1 MDSMLRRL
9 KLRRSESRESDAR
22 KSLQEDLYEYSQF
35 SGFGF
40 PSKPSAIAH
49 DPYLD
54 LLAIGT
60 KSGAL
65 KLYGQPGICLQGQH
79 KGDVAVGHIIFVPRQ
94 SKLVTI
100 CSDNSLHLWEL
111 SLTKEQHS
119 FLEKKKSFTT
129 ESSRLKTISSC
140 CLLSHENHLLLGTEG
155 GNVHFFD
162 VTTFTLSDRTISHDL
177 IAQGSNDQTVDGED
191 FKFGPGAAECIC
203 QHPRDRTKVLIGF
216 SHGLIVLCNL
226 DENTLT
232 RTFNSM
238 QTLEYLT
245 FVRGGEEFVS
255 SHADGS
261 YIVWRTADSSM
272 PKEPATAPYGPFPC
286 KSITKLLWK
295 STNADPFIVFS
306 GGMPR
311 ASYGDRYT
319 ITVMHG
325 DSHVVLDFTS
335 KVVDFIVLCNAD
347 RHSETEVTEGDSLH
361 SIIVLAEEELVAVD
375 MTSNGWPLFR
385 LPYLVSLHCSV
396 ITCIDHVSNVPEVL
410 WNKIVDA
417 GNLQLTQYSSR
428 DWPICGA
435 RMLQQKNNKR
445 DLLLTGHE
453 DGSVNFW
460 DVSLD
465 GAIRL
470 LHKLTTA
477 NLFGIDTLM
486 HCDGS
491 GDSELYDE
499 WPPFRKVGIFDPFT
513 DDPRLA
519 IQKIHFCLLSE
530 TFVVAG
536 TAGQIVMFQHER
548 EERDHDVRT
557 ATINI
562 VSDRENFTW
571 RGHNALEVKNSE
583 SKLVPGF
590 QPVCVIQML
599 PPVPCTALAFQPE
612 WQLLAIGTAYG
623 VGLFDYARCK
633 TVHAKCTFAS
643 YSGGSGEGVTLSRR
657 KSFQK
662 MVRQSLRRLRGR
674 SSDIH
679 QTPVELNQDK
689 EIDSKSPPVQPDV
702 SLHEDMKLTTLRG
715 SQRKDPTAST
725 SSTATTDT
733 GGSRSSQTLTSVVR
747 CLHFAQI
754 FLQNTQVLSASLW
767 MGTNHGSVSIYQ
779 LTVPTND
786 RRTQDTV
793 QCTLAKEIRLR
804 HGAPVVSIQVLDH
817 VGQPLPRP
825 LEVQHERAKA
835 ADMTGSH
842 YVVICSQ
849 QQLKVFSLPS
859 LKPYHKFKLPAHK
872 QGVQLSNIAYAS
884 FRSKKDEAYV
894 ETDAI
899 SLTTDGE
906 MCVFTIPQLRH
917 QLSHNVI
924 PRENSSGI
932 SGCVFTP
939 NGMGFFLCSPSEL
952 ERFSLSARFPST
964 VVCSVQLSDV
974 PESSVAVADGSV
986 AQERTNED
994 VTDASENRDNLHDL
1008 EDRGHTEDEHHA
1020 SENVTESQT
1029 SQQQSSTDA
1038 TTANEIS
1045 AMSANTE
1052 TTNAVNAISHSVTV
1066 TSGAAVDS
1074 ITATENSAAD
1084 NTSSVSPRVESVTC
1098 ASVISIPF
1106 STKVVKADIHDPP
1119 SKGNLKQLD
1128 DVYVLKEL
1136 NYMSTPTTD
1145 CVAGK

>member
-22 KSLQEDLYEYSQF
+22 KSLLEDLYEYSHF

-49 DPYLD
+49 EPYLD

-65 KLYGQPGICLQGQH
+65 KLYGQPGVCLQGQH

-111 SLTKEQHS
+111 SFTKEKHS
-119 FLEKKKSFTT
+119 FLERKKSFSA
-129 ESSRLKTISSC
+129 ESSKLKTISSC

-162 VTTFTLSDRTISHDL
+162 VATFTLSDRIISHDL
-177 IAQGSNDQTVDGED
+177 IAQSSSDQTVDGED
-191 FKFGPGAAECIC
+191 FKFGPGATECIC
-203 QHPRDRTKVLIGF
+203 QHPRDRTKVLIGY
-216 SHGLIVLCNL
+216 SHGLIVLWNL
-226 DENTLT
+226 DENILA

-245 FVRGGEEFVS
+245 FVRGDEFVS

-261 YIVWRTADSSM
+261 YIVWSTADSSM

-286 KSITKLLWK
+286 KSITKILWK
-295 STNADPFIVFS
+295 ATNDDPFIVFS

-335 KVVDFIVLCNAD
+335 KVVDFIVLCNAA
-347 RHSETEVTEGDSLH
+347 RHSETVVADGESLH
-361 SIIVLAEEELVAVD
+361 SIVVLAEEELVAVD

-428 DWPICGA
+428 VWPIQGA
-435 RMLQQKNNKR
+435 KLLQQKNNKR

-470 LHKLTTA
+470 LYKLNTA

-486 HCDGS
+486 HCNGS

-583 SKLVPGF
+583 AKLAPGF
-590 QPVCVIQML
+590 QPVCVIQMM

-612 WQLLAIGTAYG
+612 WQLLSMGTAYG
-623 VGLFDYARCK
+623 AGLFDYARYK
-633 TVHAKCTFAS
+633 TVYTKCTFTS
-643 YSGGSGEGVTLSRR
+643 SEGSGEGVTLSRR

-662 MVRQSLRRLRGR
+662 MVRQSFRRLRGR
-674 SSDIH
+674 SSDVY
-679 QTPVELNQDK
+679 QLPVELNQDK
-689 EIDSKSPPVQPDV
+689 EIGSKSSVQPDI
-702 SLHEDMKLTTLRG
+702 SLQEDMKLTTLRG
-715 SQRKDPTAST
+715 SQRKDLAAST

-733 GGSRSSQTLTSVVR
+733 GGSSRSSQTLSSIVR

-754 FLQNTQVLSASLW
+754 FLQNTQVLCASLW
-767 MGTNHGSVSIYQ
+767 MGTNHGTVSIYQ
-779 LTVPTND
+779 LIVPTND

-817 VGQPLPRP
+817 VGQPLPHP

-835 ADMTGSH
+835 PDMTGSH

-859 LKPYHKFKLPAHK
+859 LKPYHKFKLGAYK

-884 FRSKKDEAYV
+884 FRSKKDETYV

-917 QLSHNVI
+917 QLNHSVI
-924 PRENSSGI
+924 PKENSNGI

-964 VVCSVQLSDV
+964 VACSVEHSVLA
-974 PESSVAVADGSV
+974 ESAVSVADDSV
-986 AQERTNED
+986 AQERTND
-994 VTDASENRDNLHDL
+994 NVTDASENRDDLHDV
-1008 EDRGHTEDEHHA
+1008 EDQGHAQDEHHA

-1029 SQQQSSTDA
+1029 SQQQGSPNA
-1038 TTANEIS
+1038 TPADRK
-1045 AMSANTE
+1045 
-1052 TTNAVNAISHSVTV
+1052 SVV
-1066 TSGAAVDS
+1066 
-1074 ITATENSAAD
+1074 
-1084 NTSSVSPRVESVTC
+1084 
-1098 ASVISIPF
+1098 
-1106 STKVVKADIHDPP
+1106 
-1119 SKGNLKQLD
+1119 
-1128 DVYVLKEL
+1128 
-1136 NYMSTPTTD
+1136 
-1145 CVAGK
+1145 